1 MSFVTA
7 ALVVGGATLAGG
19 ALNYFGAKSAAN
31 AQANAANQA
40 NALSQSNFNTIQ
52 ANNAPWLNNGTS
64 ASNRMSDLMGL
75 SGNSGAQGYGSL
87 SQPFSMANF
96 QSDPGYQF
104 RLAQGQQALSRSAA
118 AKGTLIGGGFMNKLN
133 DYTQGLASQDYQ
145 QAYSNYN
152 NDQNTLYNRLSGIS
166 GSGQAS
172 ANQMAQA
179 GTNNASMQGNN
190 LMGAANA
197 SGAATMAGVNGITG
211 AMNNGVNA
219 WMMGNN
225 GNMWNSMNTMS
236 STNAPNIG
244 GMPDYG
250 RSLNSLDGVP
260 LSAYSPAPLI
270 GG

>member
-1 MSFVTA
+1 MTWVATA
-7 ALVVGGATLAGG
+7 IAG
-19 ALNYFGAKSAAN
+19 SAVLGYLGTQSASN
-31 AQANAANQA
+31 AQSNAANQA
-40 NALSQSNFNTIQ
+40 NALQQSNFNTIQ

-104 RLAQGQQALSRSAA
+104 RLAQGQQALQRSAA
-118 AKGTLIGGGFMNKLN
+118 AKGTLVGGGFMNKLN

-152 NDQNTLYNRLSGIS
+152 NDQNTLYSRLSGIS

-179 GTNNASMQGNN
+179 GTNNASTQGNN

-197 SGAATMAGVNGITG
+197 SGAATMAGVNGVQG
-211 AMNNGVNA
+211 AINNGMNA
-219 WMMGNN
+219 WMTGNN
-225 GNMWNSMNTMS
+225 GNMWNSMNAMN

-244 GMPDYG
+244 GMPDSS
-250 RSLNSLDGVP
+250 RSLSDMNGLQWTP
-260 LSAYSPAPLI
+260 YSPVPLI